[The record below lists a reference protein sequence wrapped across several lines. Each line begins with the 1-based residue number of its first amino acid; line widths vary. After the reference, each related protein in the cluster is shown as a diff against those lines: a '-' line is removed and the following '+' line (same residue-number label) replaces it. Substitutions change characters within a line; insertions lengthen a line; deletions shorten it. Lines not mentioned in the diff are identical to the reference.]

1 VVELAPRC
9 MPAASSR
16 ASSSRVPWRWRHATR
31 RQPHRGLCRRGSH
44 TGGEVGNGLRADS
57 SSACTS
63 SSFAVVQDEGERHRL
78 TCMLHG
84 EEEKERERLTIS
96 AMILTVGKR

>member
-1 VVELAPRC
+1 MLRAGDLVADVVVAPRMC
-9 MPAASSR
+9 HGVDGVALHASPYLTS
-16 ASSSRVPWRWRHATR
+16 
-31 RQPHRGLCRRGSH
+31 
-44 TGGEVGNGLRADS
+44 GGDGNGLRADS